1 MCIRDRSTGLFV
13 MGDQIK
19 GMTSGALFQ
28 SIGVNSGLKWLFA
41 GPVTGTFQADE
52 YITNST
58 LTFTN
63 CTQSVIVKKAELS
76 GSKSVFIPT
85 NGALS
90 SPASNNYAFGTG
102 DFTIQGWFR
111 PATNTTLQT
120 LFDFRRLSAAQ
131 GLRIVQ
137 DVQAIKVYNGT
148 TQMLTSGNVVTT
160 TGTWMHI
167 AVSRAS
173 GITQLYI
180 NGAQV
185 GGNAADTNDYLY
197 AALYVGQDFNGST
210 NWSGH
215 VDNVCIKKG
224 VGDYTTGFTA
234 PTQVD
239 YSELNIV
246 FGLDGEAPFIL
257 STEEVYAKYSGQRSS
272 ATTSK
277 RIDYSGLAIIAEDV
291 DLGRQEYRD
300 CADIIDLN
308 GAYIAEEAVGRMK
321 AAFSDFTIRGD
332 VPAQNSY
339 GGTDTCIRDTKDYI
353 LGALIKDLR
362 EGGNYHT
369 IYTARTYLTVG
380 GKLDFIGEEVLQSL
394 YTWNEVIKLAKEII
408 TTTSTTLTGT
418 YTTRYRIPNNLSL
431 IHI

>member
-1 MCIRDRSTGLFV
+1 MCIRDS
-13 MGDQIK
+13 
-19 GMTSGALFQ
+19 
-28 SIGVNSGLKWLFA
+28 
-41 GPVTGTFQADE
+41 
-52 YITNST
+52 
-58 LTFTN
+58 
-63 CTQSVIVKKAELS
+63 
-76 GSKSVFIPT
+76 
-85 NGALS
+85 
-90 SPASNNYAFGTG
+90 
-102 DFTIQGWFR
+102 
-111 PATNTTLQT
+111 
-120 LFDFRRLSAAQ
+120 
-131 GLRIVQ
+131 VQ

-215 VDNVCIKKG
+215 VDNICIKKG

-277 RIDYSGLAIIAEDV
+277 
-291 DLGRQEYRD
+291 
-300 CADIIDLN
+300 
-308 GAYIAEEAVGRMK
+308 
-321 AAFSDFTIRGD
+321 
-332 VPAQNSY
+332 
-339 GGTDTCIRDTKDYI
+339 
-353 LGALIKDLR
+353 
-362 EGGNYHT
+362 
-369 IYTARTYLTVG
+369 
-380 GKLDFIGEEVLQSL
+380 
-394 YTWNEVIKLAKEII
+394 
-408 TTTSTTLTGT
+408 
-418 YTTRYRIPNNLSL
+418 LSL
-431 IHI
+431 IHISEPTRPY